1 MTVTLFAVARQLP
14 SGPNGNKNFIEIFD
28 HRIIGNSLRPDLNG
42 DFRPGLSKENNM
54 KRIVLLLLTLAIV
67 ATPAFA
73 AAPGISA
80 CKLSACPA
88 GAAQVSPGQSIQA
101 AINAAANGAKICVK
115 PGTYTG
121 ILSFMGKRITLVSSG
136 GPSATILNGAGA
148 GSVVSFI
155 NFEAADSVLDG
166 FTITNGRAPFGGGL
180 RITSASPTVR
190 NCIIKNNT
198 ATGATYSRGGGAF
211 VGGSSSRP
219 LVTCVQFAFNQATY
233 AGGGL
238 GIGGSADVYLRTDDF
253 EQNTAPYGGA
263 VAVYS
268 SGRLDVGTTTFI
280 NNRAAVD
287 GGGIHSGVT
296 YGNALVRNSCFRTN
310 RAGGSG
316 GGVWVPAGL
325 AQVLNS
331 TFDGNQASTGGGIA
345 AGFGSMVDVN
355 STIFVNNQ
363 NAALVNASPS
373 NTSVVNHFNDF
384 FNNVGSPAYQ
394 ATYGDL
400 GLLALDPRLGA
411 DCCPL
416 AGSPVLGAGDPDFHF
431 NNVGNGQRNDMGACG
446 GPAI

>member
-1 MTVTLFAVARQLP
+1 LIIASSTIHYGRIVTAISAP
-14 SGPNGNKNFIEIFD
+14 A
-28 HRIIGNSLRPDLNG
+28 
-42 DFRPGLSKENNM
+42 LSKETTM
-54 KRIVLLLLTLAIV
+54 KRVILLLLTLAIV

-73 AAPGISA
+73 AAPGIST
-80 CKLSACPA
+80 CRLSACPA
-88 GAAQVSPGQSIQA
+88 GATQVGPGQSIQTV
-101 AINAAANGAKICVK
+101 INAAANGAKICVK
-115 PGTYTG
+115 PGTYTAN
-121 ILSFMGKRITLVSSG
+121 LSFMGKRITLVSAG
-136 GPSATILNGAGA
+136 GPGVTILKGTGT
-148 GSVVSFI
+148 GPVVTF
-155 NFEAADSVLDG
+155 NHFEAADSVLDG
-166 FTITNGRAPFGGGL
+166 FTITSGKAPNGGGL
-180 RITSASPTVR
+180 LINSASPTVR
-190 NCIIKNNT
+190 NCIVKNNM
-198 ATGATYSRGGGAF
+198 ATGGNFSRGGGAF
-211 VGGSSSRP
+211 VGGASSRP
-219 LVTCVQFAFNQATY
+219 LITCVQFAFNQATY

-238 GIGGSADVYLRTDDF
+238 ATGGSADVYLRTDDF

-263 VAVYS
+263 LAAYS

-280 NNRAAVD
+280 NNQAGVD

-296 YGNALVRNSCFRTN
+296 YGTALVRNSCFRAN
-310 RAGGSG
+310 RAGGIG
-316 GGVWVPAGL
+316 GGIWVPAGL

-355 STIFVNNQ
+355 STIFVNNR

-373 NTSVVNHFNDF
+373 DTSVVNHFNDF

-400 GLLALDPRLGA
+400 GLLALDPRLGT

-416 AGSPVLGAGDPDFHF
+416 AGSPVLGAGDPDYHF